1 MDDAN
6 LSHALHMLYA
16 LLIKLLHML
25 NIRLNLTCSKV
36 FHHTTSSHFYEKY
49 VTFMNINQ
57 MNCTNAHIKHKS
69 NIIFNRDFLVHIAVR
84 THLNF
89 LYTNILFYS
98 VIFQLC
104 PIPDCDIMT
113 ECEMA

>member
-49 VTFMNINQ
+49 VTFMNINH

-69 NIIFNRDFLVHIAVR
+69 NIIFNRDFFSSYSCKDTFKLFR
-84 THLNF
+84 YQYTF
-89 LYTNILFYS
+89 LFCYFPVMSYS
-98 VIFQLC
+98 RL
-104 PIPDCDIMT
+104 
-113 ECEMA
+113 